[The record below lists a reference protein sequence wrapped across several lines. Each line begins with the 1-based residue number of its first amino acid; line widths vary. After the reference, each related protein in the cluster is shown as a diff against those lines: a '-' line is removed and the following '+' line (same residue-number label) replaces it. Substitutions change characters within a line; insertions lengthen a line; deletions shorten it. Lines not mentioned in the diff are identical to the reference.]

1 MEVVNMFFQ
10 VALALATLML
20 VLVTFLLWKS
30 SSAMARATNKLAEI
44 AESNRQL
51 EHQPR
56 LVISRVWKDSES
68 SVFRIRVKNIGNG
81 IAVSVAVQVGDSDW
95 HAYDRVFACRVSE
108 GGRVLE
114 AGQEGEWSI
123 SEEKAKSID
132 GKLWVGVLYEGPILP
147 PGAARSGTWG
157 SVTTY
162 SDTFSIGQGA
172 SEDSQNSHS

>member
-1 MEVVNMFFQ
+1 M
-10 VALALATLML
+10 
-20 VLVTFLLWKS
+20 
-30 SSAMARATNKLAEI
+30 
-44 AESNRQL
+44 
-51 EHQPR
+51 
-56 LVISRVWKDSES
+56 ISRVWKDSES
-68 SVFRIRVKNIGNG
+68 SVFRIRVKNVGNG

-123 SEEKAKSID
+123 SEDKAKSID

-162 SDTFSIGQGA
+162 SDTFSVGQGA
-172 SEDSQNSHS
+172 SDDYQNSHS